1 MRHEPF
7 TLDPNS
13 LWSRSMYRLAVILH
27 LLGAAVWI
35 GGHIVLCVAILPRA
49 LRSKDPQPIRDFEQ
63 GYEPVGIA
71 ALILQ
76 IMTGI
81 WLTYLILPEFSSWFS
96 LQSALSRGI
105 LIKFTLLGA
114 TLLLAVHARLRIHPR
129 LTSANLG
136 TLAIHV
142 VAITLL
148 SILFLIAGVAIR
160 TGGWL

>member
-1 MRHEPF
+1 
-7 TLDPNS
+7 
-13 LWSRSMYRLAVILH
+13 MYKLAVILH

-49 LRSKDPQPIRDFEQ
+49 LRGKDPQPIRDFEQ

-76 IMTGI
+76 IITGI
-81 WLTYLILPEFSSWFS
+81 WLTYILLPEFSSWFS
-96 LQSALSRGI
+96 LQTALSRGI
-105 LIKFTLLGA
+105 LLKFTLLGA

-129 LTSANLG
+129 LGPNNLG
-136 TLAIHV
+136 VLSIHV

-148 SILFLIAGVAIR
+148 SVLFLIVGVAIR
-160 TGGWL
+160 TVGWL